1 MRPDTP
7 LILSVLALAGGVG
20 LIFGFCDGNTGLTV
34 GYPLAASV
42 LVLHITTK
50 GVPALVGLSLIG
62 LGALLLVFAFLAAII
77 GHFKAHD
84 APLRRELPFEE

>member
-1 MRPDTP
+1 MRPDSP
-7 LILSVLALAGGVG
+7 LILSVLALAGGVS
-20 LIFGFCDGNTGLTV
+20 LIVGFCDGNTGLTV
-34 GYPLAASV
+34 GYPLAGSV

-62 LGALLLVFAFLAAII
+62 LGGLLLVLAFLAAII

-84 APLRRELPFEE
+84 APSRRELPFEE